1 MHSDLD
7 DYDAGSHSSEHCM
20 AAPAGMTL
28 EVGSAE
34 GLAPMQKRL
43 LRIWLVE
50 PSTSGPSQRNHTWL
64 KIIRVHAS
72 VARPS
77 EGLGGERKTT
87 YEALSSHLSKYLI
100 RSLRH
105 EEKP

>member
-1 MHSDLD
+1 MAAGVHSDLD
-7 DYDAGSHSSEHCM
+7 DYDAGSHSSEHCV

-50 PSTSGPSQRNHTWL
+50 PSTSGPSQ
-64 KIIRVHAS
+64 VPFC
-72 VARPS
+72 RP
-77 EGLGGERKTT
+77 
-87 YEALSSHLSKYLI
+87 
-100 RSLRH
+100 
-105 EEKP
+105 